1 MRVCSSRKGSAAYT
15 GAAEGVI
22 EQNKRRSLAKS
33 TRTVLEDVTEEPQP
47 QQSAT
52 TVATITAA
60 AATIMISY
68 AVLAFC
74 SAVANGVPSA
84 ARSSYCCKAGY
95 SDRVQSTSTT

>member
-22 EQNKRRSLAKS
+22 EQNKRRSLAES

-52 TVATITAA
+52 VATITAA
-60 AATIMISY
+60 AATIMTSY